1 MWSQSFCW
9 FLNVE
14 LGFYLKVVKLYWKQN
29 NHQFKVGNLSTLN
42 SKFVF
47 KRYKNLSFVQIIVK
61 VKREIY
67 QTGYYASRYVYMKAQ
82 CQKNMNGFNW
92 KTNQT
97 LRNNNFLRYI
107 PQNSWEETLVELDVI
122 KAHLKFLQFFYNT
135 LTEVGLL

>member
-1 MWSQSFCW
+1 M
-9 FLNVE
+9 
-14 LGFYLKVVKLYWKQN
+14 
-29 NHQFKVGNLSTLN
+29 
-42 SKFVF
+42 
-47 KRYKNLSFVQIIVK
+47 QIIVK

-67 QTGYYASRYVYMKAQ
+67 QTSYYASRYVYMKAQ